1 MGDSVT
7 FNAQNAQRAILAALL
22 ETSWGVAKTYELLLS
37 STTCESYEDLSTNR
51 DSECVRLCECA
62 VVRTTIQKKERVTHS
77 QPSHLEPRPQR
88 DRSELDLVHRPDAFR
103 SLLFLDAAWVL
114 AAGRRGPQ
122 PNPESDRTRG
132 RSVEHG
138 GPQTGGTLVFF
149 FVFSRLN
156 VFSLLLCLFPLSGC
170 THRPN
175 GMQVSNGSLIQ
186 PLRQVLS
193 YGDFTE
199 FGLRWHLAFYKLQQ
213 AANLLQT
220 GRWNDSL
227 IVATSAQFDSER
239 YAGDC
244 RLSCSCA
251 SHAHVFV
258 CQLLSDISFAG

>member
-149 FVFSRLN
+149 FFVFFPPQCILTFTLSLSSFWMHAPTKWDAGQQRQSHSTTPPSPLLRRLHRIRT
-156 VFSLLLCLFPLSGC
+156 SLALG
-170 THRPN
+170 
-175 GMQVSNGSLIQ
+175 
-186 PLRQVLS
+186 
-193 YGDFTE
+193 
-199 FGLRWHLAFYKLQQ
+199 
-213 AANLLQT
+213 LLQASA
-220 GRWNDSL
+220 GREPAADGPM
-227 IVATSAQFDSER
+227 E
-239 YAGDC
+239 
-244 RLSCSCA
+244 
-251 SHAHVFV
+251 
-258 CQLLSDISFAG
+258 